1 MTTSLKRLLLWLSGA
16 PEEPLV
22 ADAVTATPPATPAAV
37 TPVAAP
43 AEPALE
49 YLAATPATGPVPV
62 AALPAKE
69 TLLDTREVHV
79 PAEPIND
86 ATAYG
91 VEIVPADVPPG
102 TPYWQAIRVH
112 HLTSAENHGN
122 HHIFLDAL
130 DEGGNRI
137 FGAKAHIT
145 WPGGEQTITVDKP
158 LNEPGTNF
166 PLWKWQV
173 AAAQMLDMPSDRV
186 VNMHTGHPDEPPG
199 TGNTLFHHSFEVDF
213 QRATKGATAGSIISG
228 EVANGAGRR
237 VLLTLDGEIVG
248 QTNVDAAGE
257 YRFENVAAGVYVLVV
272 EGAGV
277 YSSPVTVDGSQAVT
291 VNLVVRP
298 PLPAGKVME
307 RYVLF
312 GTATSPRTAVYLSQ
326 VRDVLVAHQPT
337 FGFDAEEATHAQQVV
352 IIGELQ
358 DVSQDTEDALIA
370 AESDVE
376 RIQGNAAEV
385 AAALAQILNPGE
397 PM

>member
-1 MTTSLKRLLLWLSGA
+1 
-16 PEEPLV
+16 
-22 ADAVTATPPATPAAV
+22 
-37 TPVAAP
+37 
-43 AEPALE
+43 
-49 YLAATPATGPVPV
+49 
-62 AALPAKE
+62 
-69 TLLDTREVHV
+69 
-79 PAEPIND
+79 
-86 ATAYG
+86 
-91 VEIVPADVPPG
+91 
-102 TPYWQAIRVH
+102 
-112 HLTSAENHGN
+112 
-122 HHIFLDAL
+122 
-130 DEGGNRI
+130 
-137 FGAKAHIT
+137 
-145 WPGGEQTITVDKP
+145 
-158 LNEPGTNF
+158 
-166 PLWKWQV
+166 
-173 AAAQMLDMPSDRV
+173 
-186 VNMHTGHPDEPPG
+186 
-199 TGNTLFHHSFEVDF
+199 
-213 QRATKGATAGSIISG
+213 
-228 EVANGAGRR
+228 NGAGRR